1 MSRERNDTYLLDR
14 TGALLAGRYRVR
26 ELIGA
31 GAMGSVWLAEQTAL
45 RREVV
50 VKFHESF
57 RDEDGLGLKR
67 FLREGRALSAV
78 RHRNV
83 VELHEVGHTDE
94 GEPFLIMERLR
105 GRTLADR
112 LGREIRIPAREAFDV
127 AIGLASGLEAVH
139 AAGILHRDVKPE
151 NVILHEEA
159 ARGRGQDA
167 TIIPRL
173 VDFGLA
179 RPVEG
184 GERITTDNRA
194 IGTPGYMAPE
204 QVVGV
209 GRMDGRADVYGLG
222 AVLYEMLSGELAVDG
237 DSAMQLMV
245 STAEDDP
252 IPIEVWCPE
261 LAGPGG
267 GVLMQA
273 LARERDARTPD
284 VRSFRKALE
293 ALRDSVPR
301 ERPRTAPTLPGFS
314 HAVVRPAR
322 EQAITQSDPRRKRL
336 PSEE

>member
-1 MSRERNDTYLLDR
+1 MSAAGAMSRDRNDTYLLDR
-14 TGALLAGRYRVR
+14 TGTLLGGRYRVL

-31 GAMGSVWLAEQTAL
+31 GAMGSVWLAEHLAL

-57 RDEDGLGLKR
+57 RDSDGLGLRR

-78 RHRNV
+78 RHRNL
-83 VELHEVGHTDE
+83 VELYEVGHTDR

-112 LGREIRIPAREAFDV
+112 LNRELKLPPVEAFDV

-151 NVILHEEA
+151 NVILHEE
-159 ARGRGQDA
+159 GDA
-167 TIIPRL
+167 IVPRL

-209 GRMDGRADVYGLG
+209 ARVDARVDVYALG
-222 AVLYEMLSGELAVDG
+222 AVLYEMLSGELPVEG
-237 DSAMQLMV
+237 QTAMQLMA

-252 IPIEVWCPE
+252 IPLAAWCPE
-261 LAGPGG
+261 HRGP
-267 GVLMQA
+267 VDALLMAA
-273 LARERDARTPD
+273 LARDRDERTSDARTL
-284 VRSFRKALE
+284 RLALE
-293 ALRDSVPR
+293 ALRDDLPR
-301 ERPRTAPTLPGFS
+301 GRSRAAPTLPGMS
-314 HAVVRPAR
+314 HAIVHPR
-322 EQAITQSDPRRKRL
+322 ERQPTQSDPRHRRH
-336 PSEE
+336 PSDD